1 VWRIPGLRRLR
12 RLRLTRYWR
21 VFFYSLV
28 VFAIAGALL
37 VWLAADRAGLFL
49 LTLYSIPANSIL
61 PVPHEP
67 GVLFFARYYHPAWIA
82 VAATAGSAAACL
94 ADYALVESLLRH
106 PRINGAR
113 EARLYKWAVKWLMR
127 FPFWTIVAF
136 TLVPVLPLYVA
147 RILAPASGYPL
158 WRYAVANSVGR
169 FPRFLGLAWVGH
181 AFHFP
186 GWLLLGM
193 FVLLLAFLYLASRNT
208 AGAGL
213 DDEEEVEGEEIL
225 VPDLTDPENPK
236 PGVSATNIPKMA
248 G

>member
-1 VWRIPGLRRLR
+1 VWRIPGIKRLR

-21 VFFYSLV
+21 IFFYCLIGFAVAGGLLV
-28 VFAIAGALL
+28 V
-37 VWLAADRAGLFL
+37 LAPDRAGLFL
-49 LTLYSIPANSIL
+49 LTIYSIPSNSIL

-67 GVLFFARYYHPAWIA
+67 GVLYFAQYYHPVWIA

-94 ADYALVESLLRH
+94 ADYALVEALLRH

-127 FPFWTIVAF
+127 FPFGTIVAF

-147 RILAPASGYPL
+147 RVLAPASGYPL
-158 WRYAVANSVGR
+158 WRYALANIVGR
-169 FPRFLGLAWVGH
+169 FPRFLGLAWLGH
-181 AFHFP
+181 AFHLP
-186 GWLLLGM
+186 GWVLLAM
-193 FVLLLAFLYLASRNT
+193 FVLLLAFLYGASRNT

-213 DDEEEVEGEEIL
+213 EDEEEVEGEEIL
-225 VPDLTDPENPK
+225 VPDLTDPEHPK
-236 PGVSATNIPKMA
+236 PGVSQTQLPKMA